1 MSNTNA
7 AQRDF
12 RQEYG
17 DLHEAYCELRYHF
30 YCLQEEL
37 GEARCKLLLLEAQA
51 KDVVLDGETV
61 TLHWK
66 AFKNM
71 QDELQ
76 GYQKLLWK
84 AFKNMQDELQGHQKL
99 LPCLSKNLRTTEHE
113 LKATRNELAT
123 LQKQLDEYMKMDNHL
138 SA

>member
-76 GYQKLLWK
+76 GYQKLL
-84 AFKNMQDELQGHQKL
+84 
-99 LPCLSKNLRTTEHE
+99 PCLSKNLRTTEHE

-123 LQKQLDEYMKMDNHL
+123 LQKQFDEYMKMDNHL